1 MKHEIKSLQTKRA
14 LAESL
19 KGFIQKKPLS
29 KITVTDIVTDCR
41 VNRKTF
47 YYHFD
52 SVYSLLRWSFEQ
64 DSLEIV
70 KQFELA
76 LEYGEILMFIMDY
89 LEANERLIRSAW
101 SAMGLEETKGFF
113 YNDFLILAN
122 ALITDTEKR
131 ANIQLD
137 EEYKQFL
144 CVFYSTA
151 VEGIL
156 LNWFTSKER
165 ADKQLVCDMIRKT
178 VTSSFQGILG
188 SNS

>member
-1 MKHEIKSLQTKRA
+1 MISAFL
-14 LAESL
+14 
-19 KGFIQKKPLS
+19 LS
-29 KITVTDIVTDCR
+29 
-41 VNRKTF
+41 
-47 YYHFD
+47 
-52 SVYSLLRWSFEQ
+52 YSLLITAPPPKMS
-64 DSLEIV
+64 
-70 KQFELA
+70 
-76 LEYGEILMFIMDY
+76 IM
-89 LEANERLIRSAW
+89 
-101 SAMGLEETKGFF
+101 T
-113 YNDFLILAN
+113 N